1 MVRKIL
7 IGMLLLITAALVF
20 VAAGLTWAHHAI
32 RDERAPLPDRT
43 VVTLAAAMF
52 TDLPVRLSI
61 INTASQPMPRSA
73 VLDPSKDPK
82 PNEPYIMSHP
92 SFVIEWADGRILL
105 VDVGMTRQGAI
116 DFGRPIEWLG
126 GAAPI
131 QPLGSTAERLGEARR
146 RVQGIV
152 FTHLHT
158 DHVGGINEL
167 CEGLDHPVRVFMT
180 DAQAERPNYTTR
192 PGLKLLRKA
201 SCVREERLQAKRLM
215 PVPGFDGVFVMAA
228 GGHTPGSQ
236 MISTIIVAPEEAGAK
251 GYVLTGDIVN
261 NIDGVTYDI
270 PKPWLYS
277 LLIVP
282 EDSERLGVLR
292 RFLKDLHQGN
302 NFDLLV
308 SHDQIALEQSG
319 VPAW

>member
-1 MVRKIL
+1 MLRKVL
-7 IGMLLLITAALVF
+7 IGIALVVAAALAYGAV
-20 VAAGLTWAHHAI
+20 GLAWAHRAI
-32 RDERAPLPDRT
+32 EAERAPLPDRNL
-43 VVTLAAAMF
+43 VTLAAAGY
-52 TDLPVRLSI
+52 TDLPVRLSV

-82 PNEPYIMSHP
+82 PHEPYVMSHP
-92 SFVIEWADGRILL
+92 SFAIEWADGRILL

-116 DFGRPIEWLG
+116 DFGRPLEWLA

-131 QPLGSTAERLGEARR
+131 QPLGSTAERLGEARK

-152 FTHLHT
+152 FTHLHA

-167 CEGLDHPVRVFMT
+167 CAGLDHPVRVFMT
-180 DAQAERPNYTTR
+180 DAQAERANYTTSS
-192 PGLKLLRKA
+192 GLKLVRSA
-201 SCVREERLQAKRLM
+201 SCVREERLQAKPLM
-215 PVPGFDGVFVMAA
+215 AVPGFDGVFVIAA

-236 MISTIIVAPEEAGAK
+236 MVSAVILPSVEAGAT
-251 GYVLTGDIVN
+251 GYVFTGDIVN

-282 EDSERLGVLR
+282 EDGERLAVLR
-292 RFLKDLHQGN
+292 RFLRDLYRGN
-302 NFDLLV
+302 NFHLLV
-308 SHDQIALEQSG
+308 SHDQIALEHGG

>member
-1 MVRKIL
+1 MLRKIL
-7 IGMLLLITAALVF
+7 IAMVLVAAAALLY
-20 VAAGLTWAHHAI
+20 VAAGLTWAHRAI
-32 RDERAPLPDRT
+32 ESQRAPLPDRT

-52 TDLPVRLSI
+52 KDLPVRLSI

-73 VLDPSKDPK
+73 VLDRAKDPK
-82 PNEPYIMSHP
+82 PNEPYVMSHP

-126 GAAPI
+126 GAVRI
-131 QPLGSTAERLGEARR
+131 QPLGSAAERLGDARK

-152 FTHLHT
+152 FTHLHL
-158 DHVGGINEL
+158 DHVGGIDEL
-167 CEGLDHPVRVFMT
+167 CAGLDHPLRVFMT
-180 DAQAERPNYTTR
+180 DAQAERSNYTTR
-192 PGLKLLRKA
+192 PGRELLRQA
-201 SCVREERLQAKRLM
+201 SCVREERLVAKRLM

-236 MISTIIVAPEEAGAK
+236 MISTIIVAPQEAGAK
-251 GYVLTGDIVN
+251 GYVLTGDVVN

-282 EDSERLGVLR
+282 EDGERLGVLR
-292 RFLKDLHQGN
+292 RFLRDLYQGN
-302 NFDLLV
+302 NFQLLV
-308 SHDQIALEQSG
+308 SHDQIALERSG